1 MILLVVALGSS
12 LSDHLDASFRS
23 TVQSWI
29 YAAQAWASGPLE
41 KDRLNIAG
49 IQVSCLTL
57 LARQVFSVGG
67 DLLWLSMGS
76 LVHRAMQ
83 IGLHRDPS
91 HLPPVSI
98 LQAELRRRLWATI
111 LEMVVQASLDSAMP
125 PRMNLDEFDTE
136 PPSNINDDELD
147 ESTTMN
153 ISYPDSTFT
162 TTSIQLVLLKS
173 LPIRLRTVQLL
184 NSLKSELS
192 YIDVLALSSEIVG
205 ACRTLNVWID
215 ENQNSLTI
223 LDRNMLDYLVRR
235 FLMPLHMPFATE
247 AQQNPLFRHSL
258 ETGLD
263 TALVLVS
270 PQPDE
275 GFSRLMAM
283 GGGMFKGTFRHASTF
298 ISLGLLTR
306 TVSQNLDGTLH
317 RITQYRDLLKQDMRS
332 MIELSTKR
340 VRQGET
346 NVKSHMF
353 SSMIMAQVE
362 AIEEGTDIDFKIAQ
376 AAKDS
381 LDFCHSLLLQLQ
393 ALSGPLPATISSD
406 VDFTPASPDS
416 GLLGSEL
423 DWNFFLPD
431 ESFP

>member
-173 LPIRLRTVQLL
+173 LPIRLRIVQLL

-223 LDRNMLDYLVRR
+223 LDRNILDYLVRR
-235 FLMPLHMPFATE
+235 FLMPLHIPFANE
-247 AQQNPLFRHSL
+247 AQQNLLFRYSL
-258 ETGLD
+258 ELGLE
-263 TALVLVS
+263 TALVLIS

-283 GGGMFKGTFRHASTF
+283 GGGMFKETFRHASTF

-306 TVSQNLDGTLH
+306 TMSQNLDGTLH
-317 RITQYRDLLKQDMRS
+317 RSTQYRDLLKQDMRS
-332 MIELSTKR
+332 IIELSTKR

-362 AIEEGTDIDFKIAQ
+362 AIEEGTDIDFNIAR
-376 AAKDS
+376 AAKES

-393 ALSGPLPATISSD
+393 ALSGPLPASISSD
-406 VDFTPASPDS
+406 VDFTPACLDS
-416 GLLGSEL
+416 GLLGNEL